1 MFRRQL
7 DALLFHSST
16 RLTTE
21 LDAAKLERA
30 TENARWR
37 KYDEP
42 TYLRP
47 QWREELNH
55 ERRS

>member
-7 DALLFHSST
+7 DALLFHSAV

-30 TENARWR
+30 RENARWR

-47 QWREELNH
+47 QWREELKN
-55 ERRS
+55 ECR